1 MTGINKTFDPPV
13 VGPVVVGISGA
24 SGSLLAQRAVDELL
38 RRDAPTA
45 LVCTN
50 SAKLVWQEEMTDSF
64 NESLVV
70 WQEHPGFTFY
80 QNTNLR
86 APIASG
92 TYPTAGM
99 VLAPASMNS
108 IGALANGLSSNLL
121 LRAADVCLKE
131 KRPLVIVPRES
142 PLHSIHLENLLTLS
156 RMGAVIIPPEP
167 AFYLKPQSVGD
178 VVDFVVGRI
187 MVALGLDQALPG
199 GMQYRGDSG

>member
-1 MTGINKTFDPPV
+1 M
-13 VGPVVVGISGA
+13 GISGA
-24 SGSLLAQRAVDELL
+24 SGSLLAQRTIDELL

-45 LVCTN
+45 LVCSN
-50 SAKLVWQEEMTDSF
+50 SAKLVWQEEMAGSF
-64 NESLVV
+64 NEYLVV

-108 IGALANGLSSNLL
+108 IGALANGLSGNLL

-167 AFYLKPQSVGD
+167 AFYLKPQSVED

-199 GMQYRGDSG
+199 GMQYRGDSA

>member
-1 MTGINKTFDPPV
+1 MTGINKTFNPAM

-24 SGSLLAQRAVDELL
+24 SGSLLAQRTVDELL

-45 LVCTN
+45 LVCSN
-50 SAKLVWQEEMTDSF
+50 SAKLVWQEEMAGSF
-64 NESLVV
+64 NEHLVV

-108 IGALANGLSSNLL
+108 IGALANGLSGNLL

-167 AFYLKPQSVGD
+167 AFYLKPQSVED

>member
-1 MTGINKTFDPPV
+1 MTGINKTFDPAV